1 MMAYYNKYDIIQ
13 QMKRIVVF
21 LCLFLFFS
29 IKTTAD
35 TLKEIRHHTYEEKLR
50 IVFDLDSNIDYKI
63 KKEEKSLEVILPDCK
78 AKEGL
83 KDIIEIDD
91 WVVRYLEVKKINND
105 LKVKIPLKYPVDYKV
120 FFLKTPPRL
129 VFDFTRKFLSILE
142 EQNLAD
148 GAQYKK
154 ILKYNNEKIVTV
166 HLLEVNPDKSIVM
179 PVLAT
184 KGGNII
190 DKIIDFFN
198 PKKYTKHFTLQ
209 RVSNIVDDYNALAGI
224 NGTFY
229 SYSGTPL
236 GMLMINKVIVSCPIY
251 DRTALIIT
259 DKKRYFIDNIWLR
272 NYLMVEGKRFSI
284 NGINQLLSSSKN
296 IILYNYFWGK
306 TTGTKGKGIELTVR
320 NGKIT
325 DIQLGNSKIPEDGYV
340 LSFGP
345 HFAEVLPSLVKKE
358 MEVNIKFELVPYS
371 AKLSKDENILH
382 VIGGGPRLLKRG
394 MVYISKFEEKFKSDV
409 ALGRAARTALGIK
422 EDGTLL
428 FLTVDGRPRKKIRE
442 KDKEYSQG
450 MSLTEL
456 AYFLKKHLKAEEAL
470 NFDGGSSSTMA
481 IEGRPVNFLLTGH
494 EKRVSN
500 ALLVYPK
507 EIF

>member
-1 MMAYYNKYDIIQ
+1 MAYYNKCVIIQ
-13 QMKRIVVF
+13 QMKKIAVF
-21 LCLFLFFS
+21 LCFLIFFS
-29 IKTTAD
+29 SLTIAN
-35 TLKEIRHHTYEEKLR
+35 TLKKIRHHTYEEKLR
-50 IVFDLDSNIDYKI
+50 IVFDLDSNINYEVKRDGRN
-63 KKEEKSLEVILPDCK
+63 LEVILPDCE
-78 AKEGL
+78 AGEGM
-83 KDIIEIDD
+83 KNIYEIND
-91 WVVRYLEVKKINND
+91 WVIRYLEVKKINND
-105 LKVKIPLKYPVDYKV
+105 LRIKFPLKYTVDYND
-120 FFLKTPPRL
+120 FFLKTPPRI
-129 VFDFTRKFLSILE
+129 VFDFKRKFLTILE
-142 EQNLAD
+142 EQNLSE
-148 GAQYKK
+148 GTKYKK
-154 ILKYNNEKIVTV
+154 LLKYNNEKIVTV
-166 HLLEVNPDKSIVM
+166 HLLEVNPEKNIIV
-179 PVLAT
+179 PALAL
-184 KGGNII
+184 KGGNIF
-190 DKIIDFFN
+190 DKIVDFFS
-198 PKKYTKHFTLQ
+198 PKKYLKHFTLQ
-209 RVSNIVDDYNALAGI
+209 KVSNLVDDYNAMAGI

-236 GMLMINKVIVSCPIY
+236 GILMINKEIVSCPIY

-284 NGINQLLSSSKN
+284 NGINQVLSNSKN
-296 IILYNYFWGK
+296 IILYNSFWGK
-306 TTGTKGKGIELTVR
+306 KTGTEGKGIELTIR
-320 NGKIT
+320 NRKIT

-340 LSFGP
+340 LSFGS
-345 HFAEVLPSLVKKE
+345 HFAEILPSLVKKG
-358 MEVNIKFELVPYS
+358 MSVDIKFELVPYS
-371 AKLSKDENILH
+371 TQLSKDESILH

-409 ALGRAARTALGIK
+409 ALGRAARTAIGIK
-422 EDGTLL
+422 KDGTLL

-507 EIF
+507 EMLE